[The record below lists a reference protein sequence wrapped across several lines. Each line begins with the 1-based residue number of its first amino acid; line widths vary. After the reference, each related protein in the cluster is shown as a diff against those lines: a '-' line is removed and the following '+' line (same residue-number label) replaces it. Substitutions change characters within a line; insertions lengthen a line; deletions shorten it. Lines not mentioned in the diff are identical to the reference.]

1 MEHHRLYHDL
11 AHLWPILS
19 PPEEY
24 AVEAWH
30 LKEILQDKLGPGRHR
45 LLELGCGGG
54 HVLSHLSQWFDVTAV
69 DLSPEMLAL
78 SQGLNPAVPHHQGD
92 MRSVRLGLPFKA
104 VLVHDAIN
112 YMLDAGDLTA
122 VFETARAHLESGGVL
137 LLCPDHFRET
147 FQGPLVLHWVKESD
161 GVQVTFIE
169 DSDDLD
175 PSDTRMESVFFYII
189 NDHGVRT
196 IEQDLHT
203 TGLFP
208 KSEWLRLLRECGFAP
223 EERNFPPYQG
233 GYGGNVLV
241 GVLT

>member
-11 AHLWPILS
+11 AYLWPILS

-24 AVEAWH
+24 AVEAWR

-78 SQGLNPAVPHHQGD
+78 SRKLNPAVPHHQGD

-112 YMLDAGDLTA
+112 YMLDAGDLTG

-147 FQGPLVLHWVKESD
+147 FQGPLVLHWVKERD

-169 DSDDLD
+169 HGDDLD
-175 PSDTRMESVFFYII
+175 PSDTRMESVFFYVI

-208 KSEWLRLLRECGFAP
+208 KREWLRLLRECGFAP
-223 EERNFPPYQG
+223 EERNFPPYLG

-241 GVLT
+241 GALT